1 MATRLFAI
9 ARSLVVSTLFV
20 SIWTYFMPRWF
31 ARSNGVSLD
40 PHWNAGS
47 VILLIVG
54 GLVMG
59 KCVWDFAWTGRG
71 TPAPFDPPRRL
82 VVTGLYRFVRNPM
95 YCGMGLVLLGEA
107 LLWPQI
113 ARPLLILFATLW
125 ALVTG
130 FIMVYEE
137 PTLRSSF
144 GEDYLEYCRHVR
156 RWIPRLTP
164 FDNRRNAAVPSPD
177 LG

>member
-1 MATRLFAI
+1 MATQLFAI

-31 ARSNGVSLD
+31 AASNHVDLT
-40 PHWNAGS
+40 PRWNIAS
-47 VILLIVG
+47 AILFVLG
-54 GLVMG
+54 GAVMV

-82 VVTGLYRFVRNPM
+82 VITGLYRFVRNPM
-95 YCGMGLVLLGEA
+95 YCGMGLVILGEA

-113 ARPLLILFATLW
+113 GRELAILFVTLW
-125 ALVTG
+125 AVVTG

-137 PTLRSSF
+137 PTLRRSF

-156 RWIPRLTP
+156 RWLPRLTP
-164 FDNRRNAAVPSPD
+164 FDNARAAAVPSPD
-177 LG
+177 LE